1 MRRAVFACFISF
13 VMITGLALAE
23 DNSSDTT
30 ETTVAPEKYAPPGS
44 EDGYFSAED
53 YENLKQSYDRKDN
66 ESKTVIQT
74 GTGRRIMIRER
85 ETEEG
90 DHQVQILD
98 TRPGRS
104 PGIILVPG
112 GRR

>member
-1 MRRAVFACFISF
+1 MRRAVFACFISL
-13 VMITGLALAE
+13 VMVAGFALAG

-30 ETTVAPEKYAPPGS
+30 GTTVAPEKKAPPGS

-53 YENLKQSYDRKDN
+53 YENLKGSYERKDN

-85 ETEEG
+85 ETDEG
-90 DHQVQILD
+90 VHQLQILD
-98 TRPGRS
+98 TRPGKS
-104 PGIILVPG
+104 PDIILVPG
-112 GRR
+112 GTR